1 MNKNWSKT
9 TLGKIISE
17 GNGKFQT
24 GPFGSQLHASDY
36 VKDGIPC
43 IMPANM
49 KNNRVDID
57 NIARIS
63 EKDAKR
69 LSKHIVKKG
78 DILYSRRGDITLKAL
93 ITDKEVGYFC
103 GTGCLLIR
111 AGDKIDPEFLTYL
124 LSTETNKVWIVK
136 QAVGATMPN
145 LNTDILSRF
154 PLYIPSFKTQQS
166 IAAVLSALDK
176 KIALNKQIN
185 ARLEEMAKTLY
196 DYWFVQFDFP
206 DANGKPYKSSGGDMV
221 FDETLK
227 REIPK
232 EWEVKQIS
240 HWIKADKSGD
250 WGKEQQEGN
259 YTVKVNCVRGADINA
274 INLQGNIETPI
285 RFILAKNEH
294 KLLSPFDFV
303 VEISGGSP
311 TQSTGRLAPISQ
323 YVLDRFDLPLIC
335 SNFCKA
341 ISLKDTSYFYQFA
354 FMWSDIYK
362 NNILFG
368 WEGKTSGIKNLLFDN
383 FVNGYFECFPP
394 KEIAEQ
400 FFKIIDKNHQEQQLL
415 LKQNH
420 QLTQLRDFLLPMLMN
435 GQVSVTCSG
444 ARDG

>member
-1 MNKNWSKT
+1 MQYD
-9 TLGKIISE
+9 
-17 GNGKFQT
+17 FYQT
-24 GPFGSQLHASDY
+24 S
-36 VKDGIPC
+36 
-43 IMPANM
+43 
-49 KNNRVDID
+49 
-57 NIARIS
+57 
-63 EKDAKR
+63 
-69 LSKHIVKKG
+69 LSKCLSLIIDYRGRTPKKLGLDWSDDGYRAISANNVKFSGLAKIDDIKFGNQELYDLWMKKEVKKG
-78 DILYSRRGDITLKAL
+78 D
-93 ITDKEVGYFC
+93 
-103 GTGCLLIR
+103 LLLTSEAPSGQVMIW
-111 AGDKIDPEFLTYL
+111 DSDEKI
-124 LSTETNKVWIVK
+124 
-136 QAVGATMPN
+136 
-145 LNTDILSRF
+145 ILSQR
-154 PLYIPSFKTQQS
+154 LYALRVNDNFDNKYLKYYIQSEMGQKEIIKNNSGSTVFGISAKTFDNIIVYHPIKDIQEK
-166 IAAVLSALDK
+166 IGNLLYTIDK

-232 EWEVKQIS
+232 GWEVKQIS

-250 WGKEQQEGN
+250 WGKEQQEGH

-274 INLQGNIETPI
+274 INSQGNIEAPI
-285 RFILAKNEH
+285 RFILAKNAH

-323 YVLDRFDLPLIC
+323 YVLERFDLPLIC

-435 GQVSVTCSG
+435 GQVSV
-444 ARDG
+444 AE